1 MIETGAKADFDFTV
15 KAVQNGEE
23 KEINFKDLL
32 DKPTIVS
39 VYMKNNTSS
48 CDRQTKDL
56 ADESEWFSKKGYNL
70 VAISK
75 DTCGSHKRYA
85 KKQDIDF
92 TLVSDP
98 EYKFGEATDS
108 VVQKKMFGNEYEAP
122 SRSAFV
128 IDTDGTI
135 LGTIKKVNTK
145 DHAGELK
152 ELVEQ
157 LN

>member
-1 MIETGAKADFDFTV
+1 MIETGAKADFDFTI

-23 KEINFKDLL
+23 KKINFKDLL

-39 VYMKNNTSS
+39 VYMKNNTSG

-56 ADESEWFSKKGYNL
+56 ADEAEWFADKGYNL

-85 KKQDIDF
+85 KKQGIDF

-108 VVQKKMFGNEYEAP
+108 IVQKKMFGNEYEAP

-135 LGTIKKVNTK
+135 LGIVEKVNTK

-152 ELVEQ
+152 ELVEH
-157 LN
+157 LK

>member
-1 MIETGAKADFDFTV
+1 MIETGAKANFDFTV
-15 KAVQNGEE
+15 QAVQNGEE

-39 VYMKNNTSS
+39 VYMKNNTSG

-56 ADESEWFSKKGYNL
+56 ADESDWFTKKGYNL
-70 VAISK
+70 VALSK
-75 DTCGSHKRYA
+75 DTCGSHKKYA
-85 KKQDIDF
+85 QKQDIDF
-92 TLVSDP
+92 TLISDP
-98 EYKFGEATDS
+98 DFKFAKATDS
-108 VVQKKMFGNEYEAP
+108 IVQKKMFGNEYEAP

-145 DHAGELK
+145 DHANELK
-152 ELVEQ
+152 ELVEE

>member
-1 MIETGAKADFDFTV
+1 MIEQGTKADLNFTV
-15 KAVQNGEE
+15 KAVQKGEE

-32 DKPTIVS
+32 DRPTIVS
-39 VYMKNNTSS
+39 VYMKNNTSG

-56 ADESEWFSKKGYNL
+56 ADETDWFKEHGYNL
-70 VAISK
+70 VAVSK

-85 KKQDIDF
+85 KKQGIDF

-108 VVQKKMFGNEYEAP
+108 IVQKKMFGNEYEAP

-135 LGTIKKVNTK
+135 LGIVEKVNTK

-152 ELVEQ
+152 ELVKS
-157 LN
+157 LK

>member
-1 MIETGAKADFDFTV
+1 MIEKGTKADLDFTI
-15 KAVQNGEE
+15 KAVQYGEE
-23 KEINFKDLL
+23 KELNFKDLL
-32 DKPTIVS
+32 DKPAIVS
-39 VYMKNNTSS
+39 VYMKNNTSG

-85 KKQDIDF
+85 EKQNIDF

-98 EYKFGEATDS
+98 DYKFAKATDS
-108 VVQKKMFGNEYEAP
+108 IVEKKMYGKTFTGP

-135 LGTIKKVNTK
+135 LEVIKKVNTK
-145 DHAGELK
+145 DHANELK
-152 ELVEQ
+152 ELVEE

>member
-1 MIETGAKADFDFTV
+1 MIEIGAKADFDFTV
-15 KAVQNGEE
+15 QAVQGGEK
-23 KEINFKDLL
+23 KELNFKDLL
-32 DKPTIVS
+32 DKTTIVS
-39 VYMKNNTSS
+39 VYMKNNTSG

-56 ADESEWFSKKGYNL
+56 ADEADWFKEQGYNL

-85 KKQDIDF
+85 KKQAIDF

-98 EYKFGEATDS
+98 DYKFAEATDS
-108 VVQKKMFGNEYEAP
+108 VVEKKMFGNEYEAP

-152 ELVEQ
+152 ELVKS
-157 LN
+157 LK